1 MLISVESPITRNN
14 HRIGE
19 HGDANNNVNTN
30 GNNANKEKYFAGQS
44 TVSFDP
50 SIAHFLEENF
60 IEDYTDNVR
69 EIAGYLNTLAKIVR
83 NDNPRNMG
91 LHLFDESL
99 A

>member
-1 MLISVESPITRNN
+1 MIDYIMLYIFRIEFNLICVYKNKDINN
-14 HRIGE
+14 LF
-19 HGDANNNVNTN
+19 
-30 GNNANKEKYFAGQS
+30 YFQ
-44 TVSFDP
+44 
-50 SIAHFLEENF
+50 IAHFLEENV

-83 NDNPRNMG
+83 NDNQRNMG

>member
-1 MLISVESPITRNN
+1 MCNGLSELSLIWYAYKKNKDINN
-14 HRIGE
+14 L
-19 HGDANNNVNTN
+19 
-30 GNNANKEKYFAGQS
+30 FCFQ
-44 TVSFDP
+44 
-50 SIAHFLEENF
+50 IAHFLEENF

-83 NDNPRNMG
+83 NDNQRNMG

>member
-1 MLISVESPITRNN
+1 MIDYIMLYICL
-14 HRIGE
+14 
-19 HGDANNNVNTN
+19 
-30 GNNANKEKYFAGQS
+30 K
-44 TVSFDP
+44 FDP
-50 SIAHFLEENF
+50 MIIEICVYKTKDINNLFYFQIAHFLEENF

-83 NDNPRNMG
+83 NDNQRNMG